1 MLRVSN
7 YDECEQVQCKTRK
20 LTLINEELCEAELRS
35 AWLLSVNLI
44 NYRMRPELVD
54 DAY

>member
-20 LTLINEELCEAELRS
+20 LTLINEELCEAELCNAKLPS
-35 AWLLSVNLI
+35 INLI
-44 NYRMRPELVD
+44 NFRMRPEFDD